1 MATAFADPSAQL
13 DFPAFRPEMA
23 FPRLTDAM
31 VETIRAYASEVTEP
45 AGMTIYVRGQR
56 GADMFVILEGNVN
69 IYSGNEENTSDTVTD
84 LGDHQFTGEL
94 NMLNDQPTLVGARTT
109 VPTVLLRV
117 TRGDLRRLMRAEG
130 DIANLILQAFIWR
143 RIGLASQTKAG
154 VMLIGYEGE
163 AETLKLERLLRRN
176 GYPHQVVSV
185 EAYKSAKG
193 ADARHQTIKELVRP
207 FDGAPDTAAV
217 LRESLESFSPLP
229 SLDADSWPAVV
240 FSDGRV
246 LHRPKVSKVADE
258 LGISELPD
266 KSTIYDVAVV
276 GAGPAGLAA
285 AVYASSEGLS
295 TVVIEGI
302 APGGQAGTSSKIEN
316 YLGFPTGISGQR
328 LANRAFLQALKFGAR
343 FAVSRDALTLER
355 YGDVHKITLE
365 DDISLCSRA
374 VVIATGAQYRKLPL
388 ENFERFENQGIY
400 YAATGME
407 TAYCRDKEV
416 VVVGGG
422 NSAGQAALFLAQT
435 AAHVYIMVRGKS
447 LAATM
452 SQYLLSRIE
461 QSRRITILTETE
473 IVSLE
478 GGSHLEQVS
487 WVNRRDGSETTKA
500 IEDLFVMIGAQPNTS
515 WLKGVVALDEKGF
528 VITGGPQGFD
538 GTRYATSTAGIYAV
552 GDVRTASVKRVAS
565 AVGEGSV
572 VISDVHRYLTL
583 HHEALVAPG

>member
-1 MATAFADPSAQL
+1 MRPDTETFNLNLPAHGRSTRNPHNRTMATAFTDPSALL

-23 FPRLTDAM
+23 FPLLTDTM
-31 VETIRAYASEVTEP
+31 IENIRPYASEVMEP
-45 AGMTIYVRGQR
+45 AGTTIFSRGQR
-56 GADMFVILEGNVN
+56 GAEMFVVLKGNVN
-69 IYSGNEENTSDTVTD
+69 IYTGDEENTSETVID
-84 LGDHQFTGEL
+84 LGPNQFTGEL
-94 NMLNDQPTLVGARTT
+94 NMLNDQPSLVGARAT
-109 VPTVLLRV
+109 VPSTLLRV
-117 TRGDLRRLMRAEG
+117 KRANLRRLMRSEG
-130 DIANLILQAFIWR
+130 EIANLILQAFIWR
-143 RIGLASQTKAG
+143 RIGLASQAKVG
-154 VMLIGYEGE
+154 VTLIGHEGE
-163 AETLKLERLLRRN
+163 AETLKLQRFLRRN
-176 GYPHQVVSV
+176 GYPHHVTSV
-185 EAYKSAKG
+185 EAYKSAS
-193 ADARHQTIKELVRP
+193 AT
-207 FDGAPDTAAV
+207 
-217 LRESLESFSPLP
+217 S
-229 SLDADSWPAVV
+229 SLDQDSWPAVA

-246 LHRPKVSKVADE
+246 LHRPMVATLADE
-258 LGISELPD
+258 LGISELPG

-328 LANRAFLQALKFGAR
+328 LANRAFVQSLKFGVR
-343 FAVSRDALTLER
+343 FAVSREAVTLER
-355 YGDVHKITLE
+355 DSDVHKITLE
-365 DDISLCSRA
+365 GGISLCSRA

-388 ENFERFENQGIY
+388 ENFENFENQGIY
-400 YAATGME
+400 YAASGME

-422 NSAGQAALFLAQT
+422 NSAGQAALFLSQT
-435 AAHVYIMVRGKS
+435 ATHVYLMIRAKS
-447 LAATM
+447 LATTM

-473 IVSLE
+473 IVLLE
-478 GGSHLEQVS
+478 GGSHLEQVT
-487 WVNRRDGSETTKA
+487 WVNRRDGSTTTKR

-538 GTRYATSTAGIYAV
+538 NTPYATNTAGIYAV

-572 VISDVHRYLTL
+572 VISDVHRYLAL
-583 HHEALVAPG
+583 HQDALAAHG

>member
-23 FPRLTDAM
+23 FPPLTDAM
-31 VETIRAYASEVTEP
+31 VETIRGYASEVAAP
-45 AGMTIYVRGQR
+45 AGVTIFACGDRGT
-56 GADMFVILEGNVN
+56 DLFVIVEGNIN
-69 IYSGNEENTSDTVTD
+69 IYTGDEENTSVTVTD

-109 VPTVLLRV
+109 VPSVLLRV

-143 RIGLASQTKAG
+143 RIGLASQTKVG
-154 VMLIGYEGE
+154 VTLIGFEGE
-163 AETLKLERLLRRN
+163 AETLKLQRFLRRN
-176 GYPHQVVSV
+176 GYPHHLASV
-185 EAYKSAKG
+185 EAYKSSSTLP
-193 ADARHQTIKELVRP
+193 RL
-207 FDGAPDTAAV
+207 DG
-217 LRESLESFSPLP
+217 
-229 SLDADSWPAVV
+229 DSWPAVV

-246 LHRPKVSKVADE
+246 LYRPKVSKLADE

-266 KSTIYDVAVV
+266 KSIIYDVAVV

-285 AVYASSEGLS
+285 AVYASSEGLC

-343 FAVSRDALTLER
+343 LAISRDALRLER
-355 YGDVHKITLE
+355 YGHVHKITLE

-388 ENFERFENQGIY
+388 ENFEKFENQGIY

-407 TAYCRDKEV
+407 TAYCHGKEV

-435 AAHVYIMVRGKS
+435 AAHVYIMIRGKS
-447 LAATM
+447 LAASM

-473 IVSLE
+473 IVSLV
-478 GGSHLEQVS
+478 GRSHLEEVT

-515 WLKGVVALDEKGF
+515 WLKEVVALDEKGF

-538 GTRYATSTAGIYAV
+538 GTPYATNTAGVYAV

-572 VISDVHRYLTL
+572 VISDIHRYLTL
-583 HHEALVAPG
+583 YEDALTTHG

>member
-1 MATAFADPSAQL
+1 
-13 DFPAFRPEMA
+13 
-23 FPRLTDAM
+23 
-31 VETIRAYASEVTEP
+31 VETYQSASP
-45 AGMTIYVRGQR
+45 
-56 GADMFVILEGNVN
+56 
-69 IYSGNEENTSDTVTD
+69 TS
-84 LGDHQFTGEL
+84 
-94 NMLNDQPTLVGARTT
+94 
-109 VPTVLLRV
+109 
-117 TRGDLRRLMRAEG
+117 
-130 DIANLILQAFIWR
+130 
-143 RIGLASQTKAG
+143 
-154 VMLIGYEGE
+154 
-163 AETLKLERLLRRN
+163 
-176 GYPHQVVSV
+176 
-185 EAYKSAKG
+185 
-193 ADARHQTIKELVRP
+193 
-207 FDGAPDTAAV
+207 
-217 LRESLESFSPLP
+217 
-229 SLDADSWPAVV
+229 SLDQDSWPAVA
-240 FSDGRV
+240 FNDGRV
-246 LHRPKVSKVADE
+246 LHHPTVSRLADE
-258 LGISELPD
+258 LGISEMPD
-266 KSTIYDVAVV
+266 KNTIYDVAVV

-328 LANRAFLQALKFGAR
+328 LANRAFVQALKFGVR
-343 FAVSRDALTLER
+343 FAVSREAVTLER
-355 YGDVHKITLE
+355 YSDLHKIALE
-365 DDISLCSRA
+365 GGISLCSRA

-407 TAYCRDKEV
+407 TAYCHDKEV

-435 AAHVYIMVRGKS
+435 AAHVYIMVRGES

-461 QSRRITILTETE
+461 ESRRITILTETE

-478 GGSHLEQVS
+478 GRSHLEQVT
-487 WVNRRDGSETTKA
+487 WVHRRDGSETTKA
-500 IEDLFVMIGAQPNTS
+500 IQDLFVMIGAQPNTS
-515 WLKGVVALDEKGF
+515 WLRGVVALDEKGF

-538 GTRYATSTAGIYAV
+538 STPYATNTPGIYAV

-583 HHEALVAPG
+583 HQHALTTHG

>member
-1 MATAFADPSAQL
+1 MATAFTDPSASL

-23 FPRLTDAM
+23 FPLLTNSM
-31 VETIRAYASEVTEP
+31 IETIRAYASEVTEP
-45 AGMTIYVRGQR
+45 GGATIFSRGQR
-56 GADMFVILEGNVN
+56 GADMFVVLEGNLNV
-69 IYSGNEENTSDTVTD
+69 YTGSEENTSDTLTD
-84 LGDHQFTGEL
+84 LGPNQFTGEL
-94 NMLNDQPTLVGARTT
+94 NMLNDQPSLVGARAT
-109 VPTVLLRV
+109 VPSLLLCVKRSN
-117 TRGDLRRLMRAEG
+117 LRRLMRSEG
-130 DIANLILQAFIWR
+130 EIANLILQAFIWR
-143 RIGLASQTKAG
+143 RIGLASQAKVG
-154 VMLIGYEGE
+154 VTLIGHEGE
-163 AETLKLERLLRRN
+163 AEALKLQRFLRRN
-176 GYPHQVVSV
+176 GYPHHMRSV
-185 EAYKSAKG
+185 EAY
-193 ADARHQTIKELVRP
+193 R
-207 FDGAPDTAAV
+207 TA
-217 LRESLESFSPLP
+217 SPTS
-229 SLDADSWPAVV
+229 SLDQESWPAVA
-240 FSDGRV
+240 FSDGRL
-246 LHRPKVSKVADE
+246 LHRPMVATLADE
-258 LGISELPD
+258 LGISEMPD

-285 AVYASSEGLS
+285 AVYAASEGLC

-328 LANRAFLQALKFGAR
+328 LANRAFMQSLKFGVR
-343 FAVSRDALTLER
+343 FAVSREALILER
-355 YGDVHKITLE
+355 HSDVHKITLE
-365 DDISLCSRA
+365 GGISFCARA

-388 ENFERFENQGIY
+388 ENFEKFENQGIY

-422 NSAGQAALFLAQT
+422 NSAGQAALFLSQT
-435 AAHVYIMVRGKS
+435 ATHVFLMIRAKS

-478 GGSHLEQVS
+478 GGSHLEQVT
-487 WVNRRDGSETTKA
+487 WANRRDGSTTTKG

-528 VITGGPQGFD
+528 VITGGPQAFES
-538 GTRYATSTAGIYAV
+538 TPYATDTAGIYAV
-552 GDVRTASVKRVAS
+552 GDVRAASVKRVAS

-572 VISDVHRYLTL
+572 VISDVHRYLAL
-583 HHEALVAPG
+583 HQDALAAHS

>member
-1 MATAFADPSAQL
+1 MATAFTDPSALL

-23 FPRLTDAM
+23 FPLLTDTM
-31 VETIRAYASEVTEP
+31 IENIRSYASEVMEP
-45 AGMTIYVRGQR
+45 AGTTIFSRGQR
-56 GADMFVILEGNVN
+56 GADMFVVLEGNVN
-69 IYSGNEENTSDTVTD
+69 IYTGDEENTSENVID
-84 LGDHQFTGEL
+84 LGPNQFTGEL
-94 NMLNDQPTLVGARTT
+94 NMLNEQPSLVGARAT
-109 VPTVLLRV
+109 VPSALLRV
-117 TRGDLRRLMRAEG
+117 KHGNLRRLMRSEG
-130 DIANLILQAFIWR
+130 EIANLILQAFIWR
-143 RIGLASQTKAG
+143 RIGLASQAKVG
-154 VMLIGYEGE
+154 VTLIGHEGE
-163 AETLKLERLLRRN
+163 AETLKLQRFLRRN
-176 GYPHQVVSV
+176 GYPHHVTSV
-185 EAYKSAKG
+185 EAYKSA
-193 ADARHQTIKELVRP
+193 
-207 FDGAPDTAAV
+207 
-217 LRESLESFSPLP
+217 SPTP
-229 SLDADSWPAVV
+229 SLDQNSWPAVA

-246 LHRPKVSKVADE
+246 LHRPMVATLADE

-328 LANRAFLQALKFGAR
+328 LANRAFVQSLKFGVR
-343 FAVSRDALTLER
+343 FAVSREAVTLER
-355 YGDVHKITLE
+355 YSEGHKITLE
-365 DDISLCSRA
+365 GGISLCSRA

-388 ENFERFENQGIY
+388 ENFEKFENQGIY

-422 NSAGQAALFLAQT
+422 NSAGQASLFLSQT
-435 AAHVYIMVRGKS
+435 ATHVYLMIRGKS

-461 QSRRITILTETE
+461 QSRRVTILTETE
-473 IVSLE
+473 IALLE
-478 GGSHLEQVS
+478 GGSHLEQVT
-487 WVNRRDGSETTKA
+487 WVNRRDGSKTTKR

-515 WLKGVVALDEKGF
+515 WLKGIVALDEKGF

-538 GTRYATSTAGIYAV
+538 STPYATNTAGIYAV

-572 VISDVHRYLTL
+572 VISDVHRYLAL
-583 HHEALVAPG
+583 HQDALTAHG

>member
-1 MATAFADPSAQL
+1 MATAFTDPSAQL

-23 FPRLTDAM
+23 FPPLTDAM
-31 VETIRAYASEVTEP
+31 IETIGAYASGFTEP
-45 AGMTIYVRGQR
+45 AGTTLFARGER
-56 GADMFVILEGNVN
+56 DTDLFVILEGNVTVYTGDEHN
-69 IYSGNEENTSDTVTD
+69 TNETVRD
-84 LGDHQFTGEL
+84 LGPHQFTGEL
-94 NMLNDQPTLVGARTT
+94 NMLNDQPTLVSARTT
-109 VPTVLLRV
+109 LPSVLLRV
-117 TRGDLRRLMRAEG
+117 TRGNLKRLMRAEG
-130 DIANLILQAFIWR
+130 EIANLILQAFIWR
-143 RIGLASQTKAG
+143 RIGLASQAKVG
-154 VMLIGYEGE
+154 VTLVGHEGE
-163 AETLKLERLLRRN
+163 AETLKLQRFLRRN
-176 GYPHQVVSV
+176 GYPHHVASV
-185 EAYKSAKG
+185 ETYESSSP
-193 ADARHQTIKELVRP
+193 LS
-207 FDGAPDTAAV
+207 
-217 LRESLESFSPLP
+217 LRE
-229 SLDADSWPAVV
+229 ADTWPAVV
-240 FSDGRV
+240 FSDGRS
-246 LHRPKVSKVADE
+246 LHRPKVSQLADE

-266 KSTIYDVAVV
+266 KSTVYDVAVV

-328 LANRAFLQALKFGAR
+328 LANRAFVQALKFGVR
-343 FAVSRDALTLER
+343 FAVSREALTLEFDQDAHR
-355 YGDVHKITLE
+355 ITLE
-365 DDISLCSRA
+365 EDISLCSRA

-388 ENFERFENQGIY
+388 ENFDKFENQGIY

-407 TAYCRDKEV
+407 TAYCHDKEV

-461 QSRRITILTETE
+461 ESRHITILTETE

-478 GGSHLEQVS
+478 GRTHLEHVT
-487 WVNRRDGSETTKA
+487 WMNRRDGSETTKA
-500 IEDLFVMIGAQPNTS
+500 IQDLFVMIGAQPNTS
-515 WLKGVVALDEKGF
+515 WLKGIVALDEKGF

-538 GTRYATSTAGIYAV
+538 GTPYATSTAGIFAV
-552 GDVRTASVKRVAS
+552 GDVRSASVKRVAS

-572 VISDVHRYLTL
+572 VISDVHRYLML
-583 HHEALVAPG
+583 HKEALTAHG

>member
-1 MATAFADPSAQL
+1 MATAFTDPSALL

-23 FPRLTDAM
+23 FPLLTDTM
-31 VETIRAYASEVTEP
+31 IENIRSYASEVMEP
-45 AGMTIYVRGQR
+45 AGTTIFSRGQR
-56 GADMFVILEGNVN
+56 GADMFVVLEGNVN
-69 IYSGNEENTSDTVTD
+69 IYTGDEENTSENVID
-84 LGDHQFTGEL
+84 LGPNQFTGEL
-94 NMLNDQPTLVGARTT
+94 NMLNEQPSLVGARAT
-109 VPTVLLRV
+109 VPSALLRV
-117 TRGDLRRLMRAEG
+117 KHGNLRRLMRSEG
-130 DIANLILQAFIWR
+130 EIANLILQAFIWR
-143 RIGLASQTKAG
+143 RIGLASQAKVG
-154 VMLIGYEGE
+154 VTLIGHEGE
-163 AETLKLERLLRRN
+163 AETLKLQRFLRRN
-176 GYPHQVVSV
+176 GYPHHVTSV
-185 EAYKSAKG
+185 EAYESA
-193 ADARHQTIKELVRP
+193 
-207 FDGAPDTAAV
+207 
-217 LRESLESFSPLP
+217 SPTP
-229 SLDADSWPAVV
+229 SLDQNSWPAVA

-246 LHRPKVSKVADE
+246 LHRPMVATLADE

-328 LANRAFLQALKFGAR
+328 LASRAFVQSLKFGVR
-343 FAVSRDALTLER
+343 FAVSREAVTLER
-355 YGDVHKITLE
+355 YSEGHKITLE
-365 DDISLCSRA
+365 GGISLCSRA

-388 ENFERFENQGIY
+388 ENFEKFENQGIY

-422 NSAGQAALFLAQT
+422 NSAGQASLFLSQT
-435 AAHVYIMVRGKS
+435 ATHVYLMIRGKS

-461 QSRRITILTETE
+461 QSRRVTILTETE
-473 IVSLE
+473 IVLLE
-478 GGSHLEQVS
+478 GGSHLEQVT
-487 WVNRRDGSETTKA
+487 WVNRRDGSKITKR

-515 WLKGVVALDEKGF
+515 WLKGIVALDEKGF

-538 GTRYATSTAGIYAV
+538 STPYATNTAGIYAV

-572 VISDVHRYLTL
+572 VISDVHRYLAL
-583 HHEALVAPG
+583 HQDALTAHG

>member
-1 MATAFADPSAQL
+1 MATAFTDPSAQL

-23 FPRLTDAM
+23 FPPLTDAM
-31 VETIRAYASEVTEP
+31 VETIRAYASEVKEP
-45 AGMTIYVRGQR
+45 AGVTIFAGGERGT
-56 GADMFVILEGNVN
+56 DMFVVLEGNVT
-69 IYSGNEENTSDTVTD
+69 IYTGNEGNTSETVIN

-94 NMLNDQPTLVGARTT
+94 NMLNDQPTLVAARTT
-109 VPTVLLRV
+109 VPSVLLRV
-117 TRGDLRRLMRAEG
+117 TRADLRRLMRAEG
-130 DIANLILQAFIWR
+130 EIANLILQALIWR
-143 RIGLASQTKAG
+143 RIGLASQAKVG
-154 VMLIGYEGE
+154 VTLIGHEGE
-163 AETLKLERLLRRN
+163 ADTLKLQRFLRRN
-176 GYPHQVVSV
+176 GYPHHVSSV
-185 EAYKSAKG
+185 DAYTGSSA
-193 ADARHQTIKELVRP
+193 
-207 FDGAPDTAAV
+207 
-217 LRESLESFSPLP
+217 LP
-229 SLDADSWPAVV
+229 SLDTDSWPAVV

-246 LHRPKVSKVADE
+246 LHRPKVSILADE

-266 KSTIYDVAVV
+266 KSKVYDVAVV

-328 LANRAFLQALKFGAR
+328 LANRAFMQALKFGVR
-343 FAVSRDALTLER
+343 FAVSREALSLER
-355 YGDVHKITLE
+355 HGDAHKITLE
-365 DDISLCSRA
+365 DGISFCSQA

-388 ENFERFENQGIY
+388 ENFDRFENQGIY

-407 TAYCRDKEV
+407 SAYCHGKAV

-447 LAATM
+447 LVPTM

-461 QSRRITILTETE
+461 QSRLVTILTETE

-478 GGSHLEQVS
+478 GRSHLEQVT
-487 WVNRRDGSETTKA
+487 WVSRRDGSETTKA

-515 WLKGVVALDEKGF
+515 WLNGVVTLDEKGF

-538 GTRYATSTAGIYAV
+538 STPYATSTAGIYAV
-552 GDVRTASVKRVAS
+552 GDVRTNSVKRVAS

-572 VISDVHRYLTL
+572 VISDVHRYLAL
-583 HHEALVAPG
+583 HQDALTAHG

>member
-13 DFPAFRPEMA
+13 DFPVFRPEMA
-23 FPRLTDAM
+23 FPPLTDAM
-31 VETIRAYASEVTEP
+31 IEIIRGYASEVAEP
-45 AGMTIYVRGQR
+45 AGKTIFARGER
-56 GADMFVILEGNVN
+56 GADMFVVLRGNVT
-69 IYSGNEENTSDTVTD
+69 IYTGNEENTGETVTD

-94 NMLNDQPTLVGARTT
+94 NMLSDQPTLVSGRTT
-109 VPTVLLRV
+109 VPSMLLQV
-117 TRGDLRRLMRAEG
+117 KRGDLRRLMRAEG

-143 RIGLASQTKAG
+143 RIGLASQSKVG
-154 VMLIGYEGE
+154 VRLIGYEGE
-163 AETLKLERLLRRN
+163 AETLKVQRFLRRN
-176 GYPHQVVSV
+176 GYPHHVTSV
-185 EAYKSAKG
+185 EAWKSSSA
-193 ADARHQTIKELVRP
+193 
-207 FDGAPDTAAV
+207 
-217 LRESLESFSPLP
+217 LP
-229 SLDADSWPAVV
+229 QLDADSWPAVA

-246 LHRPKVSKVADE
+246 LNRPKVSKLADE

-266 KSTIYDVAVV
+266 KSIIYDVAVV
-276 GAGPAGLAA
+276 GGGPAGLAA
-285 AVYASSEGLS
+285 AVYAASEGLR

-328 LANRAFLQALKFGAR
+328 LSNRALLQALKFGAR
-343 FAVSRDALTLER
+343 FAVSREALTVER
-355 YGDVHKITLE
+355 YGTVHRITLE
-365 DDISLCSRA
+365 DDISLCARA

-388 ENFERFENQGIY
+388 GNFERFENQGIY

-407 TAYCRDKEV
+407 TAYCHDKEV

-435 AAHVYIMVRGKS
+435 AGHVYLMIRGKS

-461 QSRRITILTETE
+461 ESRRITILTETE
-473 IVSLE
+473 VVSLE
-478 GGSHLEQVS
+478 GRSHLEQVT
-487 WVNRRDGSETTKA
+487 WANRRDGSETTMA
-500 IEDLFVMIGAQPNTS
+500 IEALFVMIGAQPNTS
-515 WLKGVVALDEKGF
+515 WLRGVVALDEKGF

-538 GTRYATSTAGIYAV
+538 STPYATNAVGIYAV

-583 HHEALVAPG
+583 HPDATTADGS

>member
-1 MATAFADPSAQL
+1 MATAFTGPSAQL

-23 FPRLTDAM
+23 FPPLTDAM
-31 VETIRAYASEVTEP
+31 LETIRAYASEVTQP
-45 AGMTIYVRGQR
+45 AGSPIFACGERGT
-56 GADMFVILEGNVN
+56 DMFVVLEGGVN
-69 IYSGNEENTSDTVTD
+69 IYIGSEENTTETIID
-84 LGDHQFTGEL
+84 LGDHQFTGEI

-109 VPTVLLRV
+109 VPSVLLRV
-117 TRGDLRRLMRAEG
+117 TRDDLRRLMRAEG
-130 DIANLILQAFIWR
+130 EIANLILQAFIWR
-143 RIGLASQTKAG
+143 RIGLAWQTKVG
-154 VMLIGYEGE
+154 VTLIGHEGV
-163 AETLKLERLLRRN
+163 AETIKLQRLLRRN
-176 GYPHQVVSV
+176 GYPHHVASV
-185 EAYKSAKG
+185 EAYTSSSG
-193 ADARHQTIKELVRP
+193 L
-207 FDGAPDTAAV
+207 AP
-217 LRESLESFSPLP
+217 
-229 SLDADSWPAVV
+229 LDADCWPAVV

-246 LHRPKVSKVADE
+246 LHRPTVSKLADE
-258 LGISELPD
+258 LGISQLPD
-266 KSTIYDVAVV
+266 KDIIYDVAVV

-328 LANRAFLQALKFGAR
+328 LANRAFVQALKFGVR
-343 FAVSRDALTLER
+343 FAISRDALTLER

-365 DDISLCSRA
+365 DHISLCSRA
-374 VVIATGAQYRKLPL
+374 VVIASGAQYRKLPL
-388 ENFERFENQGIY
+388 DNFERFENQGIY

-416 VVVGGG
+416 AVVGGG

-435 AAHVYIMVRGKS
+435 AAHVYIVVRGKS

-473 IVSLE
+473 ITSLE
-478 GGSHLEQVS
+478 GRSHLEQVT
-487 WVNRRDGSETTKA
+487 WVNRRDGSLTTTL
-500 IEDLFVMIGAQPNTS
+500 IQGLVVRIGAQPNTS

-538 GTRYATSTAGIYAV
+538 STPYATNTAGIYAV

-583 HHEALVAPG
+583 QPDALTADG

>member
-1 MATAFADPSAQL
+1 MATAFTDPSALL

-23 FPRLTDAM
+23 FPLLTDTM
-31 VETIRAYASEVTEP
+31 IETIRAYASEVMEP
-45 AGMTIYVRGQR
+45 AGTTIFSRGQR
-56 GADMFVILEGNVN
+56 GADMFVVLEGNVN
-69 IYSGNEENTSDTVTD
+69 IYTGDEENTSETVID
-84 LGDHQFTGEL
+84 LGPNQFTGEL
-94 NMLNDQPTLVGARTT
+94 NMLNDQPTLVGARAT
-109 VPTVLLRV
+109 VPSALLRV
-117 TRGDLRRLMRAEG
+117 KRGNLRRLMRSEG
-130 DIANLILQAFIWR
+130 EIANLILQAFIWR
-143 RIGLASQTKAG
+143 RIGLASQAKVG
-154 VMLIGYEGE
+154 VTLIGHEGE
-163 AETLKLERLLRRN
+163 AETLKLQRFLRRN
-176 GYPHQVVSV
+176 GYPHHVTSV
-185 EAYKSAKG
+185 EAYKSA
-193 ADARHQTIKELVRP
+193 
-207 FDGAPDTAAV
+207 
-217 LRESLESFSPLP
+217 SPTS
-229 SLDADSWPAVV
+229 SLDQDSWPAVA

-246 LHRPKVSKVADE
+246 LHRPMVATLADE

-328 LANRAFLQALKFGAR
+328 LANRAFVQSLKFGVR
-343 FAVSRDALTLER
+343 FAVSREAVTLER
-355 YGDVHKITLE
+355 DSDVHKITLE
-365 DDISLCSRA
+365 GGISLCSRA

-388 ENFERFENQGIY
+388 ENFENFENQGIY

-407 TAYCRDKEV
+407 MAYCRDKEV

-422 NSAGQAALFLAQT
+422 NSAGQAALFLSQT
-435 AAHVYIMVRGKS
+435 ATHVYLMIRAKS

-473 IVSLE
+473 IVLLE
-478 GGSHLEQVS
+478 GGSHLEQVT
-487 WVNRRDGSETTKA
+487 WMNRRDGSTTTKR

-538 GTRYATSTAGIYAV
+538 STPYATNTAGIYAV

-572 VISDVHRYLTL
+572 VISDVHRYLAL
-583 HHEALVAPG
+583 HQDALAAHG

>member
-1 MATAFADPSAQL
+1 MSTAFADPSAQL

-23 FPRLTDAM
+23 FPPLTDAM
-31 VETIRAYASEVTEP
+31 VETIRDYATEVREP
-45 AGMTIYVRGQR
+45 AGITIFPRGKR
-56 GADMFVILEGNVN
+56 GADMFVVLEGNVT
-69 IYSGNEENTSDTVTD
+69 IYTGAEDNPGETVID

-109 VPTVLLRV
+109 VPSVLLRI
-117 TRGDLRRLMRAEG
+117 RRDDLRRLMREEG
-130 DIANLILQAFIWR
+130 DIANLIVQAFIWR
-143 RIGLASQTKAG
+143 RIGLASQAKVG
-154 VMLIGYEGE
+154 VRLIGHEGE
-163 AETLKLERLLRRN
+163 AETLKLQRFLRRN
-176 GYPHQVVSV
+176 GYPYHVDSV
-185 EAYKSAKG
+185 EARQTSSALPG
-193 ADARHQTIKELVRP
+193 L
-207 FDGAPDTAAV
+207 AAG
-217 LRESLESFSPLP
+217 SL
-229 SLDADSWPAVV
+229 PAVA

-246 LHRPKVSKVADE
+246 LHRPRVSQLADE

-285 AVYASSEGLS
+285 AVYASSEGLC
-295 TVVIEGI
+295 TVVVEGT

-328 LANRAFLQALKFGAR
+328 LANRAMLQALKFGSR
-343 FAVSRDALTLER
+343 FAVSREALTLER
-355 YGDVHKITLE
+355 YRDVHRITIE
-365 DDISLCSRA
+365 DGISLCARA

-400 YAATGME
+400 FAATGME
-407 TAYCRDKEV
+407 TAYCHDKEV

-435 AAHVYIMVRGKS
+435 AAHVYLMIRGKS

-461 QSRRITILTETE
+461 QSRHITILTETE
-473 IVSLE
+473 VISLE
-478 GGSHLEQVS
+478 GTSRLEQIT
-487 WVNRRDGSETTKA
+487 WANRRDGSETTRA
-500 IEDLFVMIGAQPNTS
+500 IDALFVMIGAQPNTS
-515 WLKGVVALDEKGF
+515 WLKGVIALDEKGF

-538 GTRYATSTAGIYAV
+538 STPYATNTAGIYAV

-572 VISDVHRYLTL
+572 VISDVHRYLML
-583 HHEALVAPG
+583 HQDALTAHGQ